1 MWQHLFW
8 SSSSVDWP
16 VISLYLSKIPVYDF
30 FLVVYPLYL
39 MQCSSGFDLGLASY
53 EEVKL
58 GLSDQTCLVENGRQN
73 MSNQLGLFS
82 NFSRVF

>member
-1 MWQHLFW
+1 
-8 SSSSVDWP
+8 
-16 VISLYLSKIPVYDF
+16 
-30 FLVVYPLYL
+30 
-39 MQCSSGFDLGLASY
+39 
-53 EEVKL
+53 L

>member
-1 MWQHLFW
+1 MI
-8 SSSSVDWP
+8 SS
-16 VISLYLSKIPVYDF
+16 YLSKIPVQDF

-58 GLSDQTCLVENGRQN
+58 GLSDQTFLVENGRQH

-82 NFSRVF
+82 NFSRVS